1 MEIAGIG
8 TDIVEC
14 LRIGRMIEQHDEVF
28 LTRVFT
34 MNEIRYCQT
43 RKRTTETFAAL
54 WAGKEAVLKSLGTS
68 WKRGLNFT
76 DIEMRHD
83 RGKTTVALSG
93 AVKDI
98 AQNKR
103 VVNFLVSLAHS
114 RAYAT
119 AFVIAVRGGTV
130 HHST

>member
-1 MEIAGIG
+1 
-8 TDIVEC
+8 
-14 LRIGRMIEQHDEVF
+14 
-28 LTRVFT
+28 
-34 MNEIRYCQT
+34 
-43 RKRTTETFAAL
+43 
-54 WAGKEAVLKSLGTS
+54 
-68 WKRGLNFT
+68 
-76 DIEMRHD
+76 MRHD